1 IRRIEAGILNYGIDM
16 TLDNNPYEVGLGWQ
30 VDIDQ
35 EGDFVGR
42 EALARIAAE
51 GPARKLA
58 GVEIDGAPLDLNMTR
73 WPVHGEGPGRGIGE
87 EIGFVTSAVHS
98 PRLNRNIGYAMV
110 PAASAELGTRLS
122 VTTPDGERDAMV
134 VPRPFVDPD
143 KEIPKG

>member
-1 IRRIEAGILNYGIDM
+1 M

-30 VDIDQ
+30 VDLDQ
-35 EGDFVGR
+35 QGDFIGR

-58 GVEIDGAPLDLNMTR
+58 GLEIGGDPLDLNMTR
-73 WPVHGEGPGRGIGE
+73 WPVRGEGDG
-87 EIGFVTSAVHS
+87 IGFVTSAVYS
-98 PRLNRNIGYAMV
+98 PRLGRNIGYAMV
-110 PAASAELGTRLS
+110 PAAAAALGTRLS
-122 VTTPDGERDAMV
+122 VTTADGERDATV